1 MPIEMSHYRD
11 HTVLTRTAVA
21 AVNPGQVVQLPD
33 GRAGYKS
40 GTNVSAAGDAIGIQ
54 TEGIVKVIK
63 TADIVFLD
71 GGDVFWDVS
80 ANKAHFRPEAGTPD
94 FQIGTAVGDATSAAT
109 EMYVD
114 LNGRGRYI
122 IDLEKGGEWAPEE
135 ALGLGVTLLPGGGVK
150 LAFDAVAE
158 VAQAALVSG
167 HSVPVNAGPILEA
180 RVAVF
185 AIGDDAALDIDVGLA
200 TGSHATDFET
210 VANFAVIHL
219 DGNSLNI
226 NVMSDDGT
234 TDVAAVDSTI
244 DAVDD
249 TYFEVW
255 IDCRV
260 PAAVQIYV
268 NGVDAVPDG
277 TTLVLTAAAA
287 AAVKAVAMI
296 EKTSNDTVAEL
307 RVSRMRVR
315 TSGEGA

>member
-1 MPIEMSHYRD
+1 MPVEMSHLKGDEYAD
-11 HTVLTRTAVA
+11 HVAVA
-21 AVNPGQVVQLPD
+21 AVSPGQVIQLAD
-33 GRAGYKS
+33 GRAAFHPS
-40 GTNVSAAGDAIGIQ
+40 NNTLAAGDSGGFQ
-54 TEGIVKVIK
+54 VEGVVEVIK
-63 TADIVFLD
+63 TAGIVLLD
-71 GGDVFWDVS
+71 GGDAYWDVS
-80 ANKAHFRPEAGTPD
+80 ANKVHFRPEAGTPD
-94 FQIGTAVGDATSAAT
+94 FFVGTVVGDCTSASTTARIN
-109 EMYVD
+109 
-114 LNGRGRYI
+114 LNERGRYI

-135 ALGLGVTLLPGGGVK
+135 TLGLGVTFLPGGGTK

-158 VAQAALVSG
+158 AAQAALVSV
-167 HSVPVNAGPILEA
+167 HSVPVNAGPIFEA

-200 TGSHATDFET
+200 TGSHATDFESVT
-210 VANFAVIHL
+210 NFAVIHL
-219 DGNSLNI
+219 DGNALDI

-244 DAVDD
+244 NAVDD

-277 TTLVLTAAAA
+277 TTLVLTAAAT
-287 AAVKAVAMI
+287 AAVKAVAMM
-296 EKTSNDTVAEL
+296 EKTSNDTVGEL